1 MKGDTSDREHW
12 AQFAKEWIAWA
23 GLPGHDA
30 FWSFRNAFIAY
41 IGNGPGAALEVG
53 CGEGRVSRELKALGY
68 TVTATDAVA
77 EMVDAARLADSADH
91 YANAPA
97 SKLAICRRQL

>member
-12 AQFAKEWIAWA
+12 AQFAKEWIGWA
-23 GLPGHDA
+23 GTPGHDA